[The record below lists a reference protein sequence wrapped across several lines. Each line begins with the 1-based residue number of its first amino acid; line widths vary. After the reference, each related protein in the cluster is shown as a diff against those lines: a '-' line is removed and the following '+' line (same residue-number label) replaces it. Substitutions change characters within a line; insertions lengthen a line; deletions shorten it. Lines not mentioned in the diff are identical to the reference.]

1 MSSRPRQ
8 GARKSPPKPSP
19 KSARPHPTP
28 PERLGGWEAAAALAL
43 PAALALLLSF
53 RMFSLTYLYDD
64 FDFLGRALAF
74 RWSDLL
80 PDAGTLY
87 WRPLSREGYFRLLA
101 LDSAQP
107 LWGHLGNAL
116 LLIVSVLL
124 VASLTR
130 KIAGATAGLLAG
142 VLFASLAPI
151 PTLIGWVSC
160 SQDAFAIVLVLAA
173 LHFMIGNRLTLAVGA
188 TGLAL
193 LSKETSLAFVPA
205 LVLIRPLLDRKPY
218 RWRTSLIAYGAL
230 VSAWAAVHPGI
241 HVLIARRFESAGST
255 LGTLTLSGADR
266 WGSMARG
273 LATLANLP
281 VVAPS
286 TAWPSELTGLCVA
299 AAFLAGGG
307 VWLLYRKGRAAASP
321 LRISILGALLTL
333 PAILL
338 ISLLV
343 KRWQPYYLVL
353 AAIGS
358 SIVGGYFAAKLPRFA
373 VALLVVG
380 FVILGVWYRGT
391 DLGMDIPTER
401 NMRPPS
407 DRLKIL
413 EAGFRKL
420 FPSMSDSTNV
430 YLSTQTPDMR
440 DVPFHLIRFQ
450 VLRAWYRNPTIETIH
465 AERRRPRTSAE
476 KLAWISADLRVH
488 RIDLRTLEAT
498 SSEGSTDSVGY
509 AATLRAYAQGLAAS
523 GESRRGEEILLGMKE
538 GNEWYAAFDRRLAAA
553 LMLADGRKAEAEA
566 ILRDTPSFQRQDAIA
581 AASELL
587 ANPPRRNL
595 DAAVLVAMGLS
606 PEDPETMREMMRGF
620 ATRKYPD
627 ATIRFAQ
634 RLLQAKPGDP
644 EAEAVIRILQPR
656 STWEQVTDPVE
667 HDVVW

>member
-1 MSSRPRQ
+1 M
-8 GARKSPPKPSP
+8 A
-19 KSARPHPTP
+19 T
-28 PERLGGWEAAAALAL
+28 LAL

-87 WRPLSREGYFRLLA
+87 WRPLSREGYFGLLA

-116 LLIVSVLL
+116 MLIVSVLL

-142 VLFASLAPI
+142 VLFASLGPI

-173 LHFMIGNRLTLAVGA
+173 LHFMVGNRLALAVGA

-218 RWRTSLIAYGAL
+218 RWRTSLIAFGAL
-230 VSAWAAVHPGI
+230 VGAWAAVHPGI

-255 LGTLTLSGADR
+255 LGSLTLSGADR

-286 TAWPSELTGLCVA
+286 TMWPSELTGLCVGA
-299 AAFLAGGG
+299 AVLAGGG
-307 VWLLYRKGRAAASP
+307 VWLLHRKGRAIEAASP
-321 LRISILGALLTL
+321 FRVSILGALLTF

-343 KRWQPYYLVL
+343 KRWQPYYIVL

-373 VALLVVG
+373 AALLLVG
-380 FVILGVWYRGT
+380 FVVLGVWYRGT
-391 DLGMDIPTER
+391 DLGSGIPTER

-407 DRLKIL
+407 DRLKIV
-413 EAGFRKL
+413 EAGFRRL
-420 FPSMSDSTNV
+420 FPSMNGPMDV
-430 YLSTQTPDMR
+430 YLSTQTPDTR

-450 VLRAWYRNPTIETIH
+450 VLRAWYRNPEIETIH
-465 AERRRPRTSAE
+465 AERRRPHAHAE
-476 KLAWISADLRVH
+476 KLVWISADLHVH
-488 RIDLRTLEAT
+488 GIDLRTLEAT
-498 SSEGSTDSVGY
+498 SSEGPADSVGY

-523 GESRRGEEILLGMKE
+523 GESRRGEEILLGLKE
-538 GNEWYAAFDRRLAAA
+538 GDEWYAAYNRRLAAA

-595 DAAVLVAMGLS
+595 DAAVLAAMGLS
-606 PEDPETMREMMRGF
+606 PEDPETLREMMRGF

-627 ATIRFAQ
+627 ATIRFAR

-644 EAEAVIRILQPR
+644 EAEAVIRILQPG